1 MRRRRRRLT
10 PKLRRLLAE
19 AAEHYYLSRGRLIPV
34 PNPIFVRN
42 REGEGWA
49 IRLRRQGE
57 QVNLPLPP
65 EAEQAISQ
73 RGNKQAAIVH
83 RNGTWRL
90 YLAIGEDRT
99 SAKRRLRQ
107 QLAEA
112 LAEDLGLG
120 PALRLA
126 DRFRKHGPLI
136 FHRPGLERPGLEMP
150 PGPDEPPA

>member
-1 MRRRRRRLT
+1 MRRRRLT
-10 PKLRRLLAE
+10 PRLRRLLAE
-19 AAEHYYLSRGRLIPV
+19 AAEHYYLSRGRLLPI

-42 REGEGWA
+42 RKGDGWA

-57 QVNLPLPP
+57 QMDLPLPP
-65 EAEQAISQ
+65 EAEQAISR

-83 RNGTWRL
+83 RRDGTWRL
-90 YLAIGEDRT
+90 YLAVAEDRT
-99 SAKRRLRQ
+99 SAERRLRQ

-126 DRFRKHGPLI
+126 DRFRKHGPLSCR
-136 FHRPGLERPGLEMP
+136 RPGLGMP
-150 PGPDEPPA
+150 PGPDEPSA